1 MRAVGASWTSIG
13 GLIAAAASPWPPPSR
28 APRACPPR
36 VPGTARATRR
46 PGGSGKRRPSRV
58 GALTIRPETPV
69 GRIAAEHPIATRVFG
84 RHQVDFCCGGGK
96 PIEDVCVK
104 RGLDVTAVLA
114 EIDEEL
120 AGDTADLEDWNNA
133 PSSELVEHIV
143 NAYHRPLDEEL
154 PRLEIMARK
163 VLRVHGDKISEV
175 LPELLTTL
183 LALQADLKDHMAKE
197 EELLFPAI
205 LEGSGTAGTAPIEE
219 LEDEHAVAG
228 DALRRLRE
236 LTDDYRVP
244 DGACNTWR
252 ALWHGL
258 AELESAMHQHI
269 HLENNVLFP
278 RIGIGDSKWVGLG

>member
-1 MRAVGASWTSIG
+1 M
-13 GLIAAAASPWPPPSR
+13 
-28 APRACPPR
+28 
-36 VPGTARATRR
+36 
-46 PGGSGKRRPSRV
+46 
-58 GALTIRPETPV
+58 TIRPETPV
-69 GRIAAEHPIATRVFG
+69 GRIAAEHPIATRVFA
-84 RHQVDFCCGGGK
+84 RHQIDFCCGGGK

-133 PSSELVEHIV
+133 PSSELIGHIV

-154 PRLEIMARK
+154 PRLEFMARK
-163 VLRVHGDKISEV
+163 VLRVHGDKMPEV
-175 LPELLTTL
+175 LPALLTTL

-197 EELLFPAI
+197 EELLFPAV
-205 LEGSGTAGTAPIEE
+205 LDGSGTAGTAPIEE

-228 DALRRLRE
+228 DAVRRLRE

-278 RIGIGDSKWVGLG
+278 RIGIGDSKALST